1 MGGVAVV
8 VAAVDDGR
16 GKEGETAEAE
26 TVEGCQ
32 GSVVTD
38 GCFPE
43 KVEGAEACFVGDAE

>member
-16 GKEGETAEAE
+16 GEEGEAAETE

>member
-26 TVEGCQ
+26 TVESCQ

-38 GCFPE
+38 GCFAE
-43 KVEGAEACFVGDAE
+43 EVERAEARFVGDAE